1 MCHAHMCVVLSHL
14 AHHPGFCEFLLSM
27 YLTTATATLNLSVA
41 FFRER
46 ERDLPE
52 CHTLFNSAPIF
63 SRDTCRQF
71 QLMAAAAAK
80 ENSKCVSAK

>member
-27 YLTTATATLNLSVA
+27 YLTTATATLNLSVD

-46 ERDLPE
+46 ETCLNV
-52 CHTLFNSAPIF
+52 TLSLTLRQSFRETLVASF
-63 SRDTCRQF
+63 S
-71 QLMAAAAAK
+71 
-80 ENSKCVSAK
+80 